1 LIVRSFAFGALYFW
15 LPIVV
20 VSVIFGSDL
29 GELLTLLPLTLVLPF
44 LACLVQELLARPIPE
59 SRFVVGLAM
68 ITGIWATG
76 PFFMLLAD
84 TLARAPGVPL
94 AEAWGALGW
103 ETALFPFTTFMI
115 AAYHASL
122 YAVLC
127 ATGALLLFS
136 AMEWSVQGLVTKC
149 MLRR

>member
-1 LIVRSFAFGALYFW
+1 
-15 LPIVV
+15 
-20 VSVIFGSDL
+20 L

-44 LACLVQELLARPIPE
+44 LVCLVQELLAGPFPGLRLI
-59 SRFVVGLAM
+59 VGLAM

-76 PFFMLLAD
+76 PFFMVLAD

-94 AEAWGALGW
+94 AQAWGALGW
-103 ETALFPFTTFMI
+103 ETVLFPVTTFMI
-115 AAYHASL
+115 ATYHASL
-122 YAVLC
+122 GAVLF

-136 AMEWSVQGLVTKC
+136 ATEWSMQGVVTKC